1 MSDLT
6 EQWRAAVSA
15 AATAGASLCL
25 RGGGSKDF
33 YGRTPT
39 GTVLDTRGHTGV
51 VAYEP
56 TELVVTVRAGTPL
69 AELENLLTA
78 QGQMLPF
85 EPPRFGAATIGGCVA
100 AGLSGPRRMAAG
112 AVRDYMLGVKIIDG
126 RAEVLS
132 FGGQVMKNVAGYDV
146 SRLLAGSLGT
156 LGLILE
162 VSLKVLPLPVREA
175 SVRFALG
182 ETEALKCL
190 NEWGGQPLPVSA
202 SAWHRGEL
210 VVRLSGADAA
220 VASARTRLGGE
231 PMAERDA
238 AQYWL
243 GVREQTHAFF
253 AGSDEPEGDSPLW
266 RLAVPTTAPA
276 LALDGEQLIEWGG
289 GLRWLRT
296 RVPADVVR
304 ARVAAVGGHATQ
316 YRGDARDGEVFE
328 PLPAVLM
335 NIHRRLKQSFD
346 PAGVFNPGRLYSG
359 I

>member
-15 AATAGASLCL
+15 AAASGSALCL

-33 YGRTPT
+33 YGRSPS
-39 GTVLDTRGHTGV
+39 GAVFDTRGHAGV

-69 AELENLLTA
+69 VELENLLA
-78 QGQMLPF
+78 AHGQMLPF
-85 EPPRFGAATIGGCVA
+85 EPPRFGAATVGGCVA

-112 AVRDYMLGVKIIDG
+112 GVRDYMLGVKLIDG
-126 RAEVLS
+126 RAEVLA

-146 SRLLAGSLGT
+146 PRLLAGSLGT

-162 VSLKVLPLPVREA
+162 VSLKVLPMPVREA
-175 SVRFALG
+175 SLRFAMDEG
-182 ETEALKCL
+182 EAIARL
-190 NEWGGQPLPVSA
+190 NAWGGQPLPLSA
-202 SAWHRGEL
+202 SAWHAGEL
-210 VVRLSGADAA
+210 LVRLSGAGAA
-220 VASARTRLGGE
+220 VASARARLGGE
-231 PMAERDA
+231 LVPDDEA
-238 AQYWL
+238 ARLWADL
-243 GVREQTHAFF
+243 REQLHPFF
-253 AGSDEPEGDSPLW
+253 TASDEPLW

-276 LALDGEQLIEWGG
+276 LDLAGDRLIEWGG

-296 RVPADVVR
+296 RLPAESVR
-304 ARVAAVGGHATQ
+304 ARVAAAGGHATA
-316 YRGDARDGEVFE
+316 YRGIAREGEVFQ
-328 PLPAVLM
+328 PLPAALM

-346 PAGVFNPGRLYSG
+346 PAGIFNPGRLYRG